1 MNASLDARSNLC
13 YTKSMLSRIIIS
25 LATAAALFTAP
36 AGLTARSCML
46 SSAPE
51 QKTCQPGC
59 CANKTCC
66 ATSKAHKATST
77 QPLVKP
83 DSSYNL
89 NATSVAVATAAL
101 PSPEFCTQ
109 RFALSNAASGGHSP
123 PTFALIC
130 IRLI

>member
-83 DSSYNL
+83 DSSYKL
-89 NATSVAVATAAL
+89 NATCVGLVPAVL
-101 PSPEFCTQ
+101 PSREFGAQQFLLT
-109 RFALSNAASGGHSP
+109 NAASSAHSP
-123 PTFALIC
+123 PTLALIC